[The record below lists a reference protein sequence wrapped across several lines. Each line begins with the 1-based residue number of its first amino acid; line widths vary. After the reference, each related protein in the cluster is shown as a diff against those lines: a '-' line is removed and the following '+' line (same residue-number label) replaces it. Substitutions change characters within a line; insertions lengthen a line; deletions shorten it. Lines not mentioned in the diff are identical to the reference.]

1 MYTPRSSDENEES
14 EEDLEDI
21 GNRGYVLSGEEETVR
36 STASSTT
43 KQSSGT
49 ARNVNI
55 KTKTDNKDSD
65 EIGVDANTPLAGS
78 LEHDR

>member
-1 MYTPRSSDENEES
+1 MDTPRSFDENEES

-21 GNRGYVLSGEEETVR
+21 GNRGYVLSGEEQTVG

-55 KTKTDNKDSD
+55 KTKTDNQILMK
-65 EIGVDANTPLAGS
+65 
-78 LEHDR
+78 